1 MVGLLCA
8 TRGKGWPEVLEIAYM
23 AGIRPAEFW
32 QLSWSELAVF
42 VKASERL
49 EWQRWRRTAQLA
61 SWTTAPHLK
70 HPVPADKLVPDLRE
84 PAPIET
90 PDPERIT
97 EALERYG
104 ISRIP

>member
-1 MVGLLCA
+1 
-8 TRGKGWPEVLEIAYM
+8 M

-32 QLSWSELAVF
+32 ELTWSELAVF

-70 HPVPADKLVPDLRE
+70 RPVPADRLVPDWRE
-84 PAPIET
+84 PQPVEA
-90 PDPERIT
+90 PDPKRIKQ
-97 EALERYG
+97 ALNRYG
-104 ISRIP
+104 FSSNTQG

>member
-1 MVGLLCA
+1 
-8 TRGKGWPEVLEIAYM
+8 M

-32 QLSWSELAVF
+32 ELTWSELAVF

-70 HPVPADKLVPDLRE
+70 RPYLPTALFLIGANRNRSKRP
-84 PAPIET
+84 T
-90 PDPERIT
+90 PN
-97 EALERYG
+97 ALNRH
-104 ISRIP
+104 